1 MLITTHINNF
11 FINNPRLVHGVAI
24 TVLQSLLNV
33 DYKIAKAAF
42 VDLVMYDN
50 MKVGS
55 NRPSII

>member
-11 FINNPRLVHGVAI
+11 IINNARLVHGVAI

-33 DYKIAKAAF
+33 DYKIAEAAF